1 MLEKEKVREEKR
13 KVRQTCL
20 LMSGHGLGL
29 GPSPPATQ
37 VVMEC
42 FWVFPDRSSFHVHFT
57 LTGRIVRVCQLNPM
71 TPLLKYMPW
80 HTAYD
85 MIFFLIL
92 FLHKHVWI
100 GVTLGLTKCDEM

>member
-1 MLEKEKVREEKR
+1 MLEKVKVREEKR

-85 MIFFLIL
+85 TIFFLL
-92 FLHKHVWI
+92 FFTQARLDRGHSGPHQVR
-100 GVTLGLTKCDEM
+100 